1 MISVNHMEGNPVLVI
16 KKKLASWDMEPHRK
30 NGQNAAKLILEHVT
44 CKGTWQVN
52 GAWKVSVTS

>member
-1 MISVNHMEGNPVLVI
+1 MEGNPVLVI